1 MLRRL
6 LTRCLGLIPSV
17 IVAAALGRAGVST
30 LLVISQVV
38 LSIMLPFIIFPL
50 LWLCSSREVMRV
62 KRTLTPRAIHQ
73 KNASQSSSTA
83 GSLDAPGT
91 WTDIDVSD
99 PRRSLGSQATLPDVA
114 GPDQNGGVRAVDVEA
129 GEETVDYS
137 LGIVS
142 KVFGWLM
149 WILIVLADG
158 YAIVTLALGED
169 Q

>member
-6 LTRCLGLIPSV
+6 LTRCLGLVPSV

-38 LSIMLPFIIFPL
+38 LSIMLPFIVFPL
-50 LWLCSSREVMRV
+50 LWLCSSREVMSVR
-62 KRTLTPRAIHQ
+62 RALAPHALHQ
-73 KNASQSSSTA
+73 KNRDAAQSSE

-99 PRRSLGSQATLPDVA
+99 PRRSLDSQATLPDVA
-114 GPDQNGGVRAVDVEA
+114 GSGQNGGVRTVDVEA

-137 LGIVS
+137 MGIVS

-149 WILIVLADG
+149 WILIVLANG
-158 YAIVTLALGED
+158 YAIVTLALGGD